1 MAPTRTR
8 VKVPASAR
16 PGSLRL
22 ARRPS
27 SLDTASRGAIFRSS
41 SRNRTPAPCEPVQ
54 IRIVLLAAAVLSL
67 SACEINRT
75 PEELLQQ
82 RDPAEVDR
90 QEAAD
95 EVRVRVGAFRQA
107 IQRGDRS
114 AAAAALQP
122 SGLAHVIGLD
132 AHGRLP
138 RYGPLGLLAAIE
150 ELPVPEGAV
159 ARTPDLRVE
168 TSGREGVGWFA
179 THVEL
184 LPLRGGEPAA
194 FRMTGVM
201 ARDRGEWRLTQV
213 HFSRAED
220 DAAREEATTP
230 EPATAEARAED
241 G

>member
-1 MAPTRTR
+1 M
-8 VKVPASAR
+8 
-16 PGSLRL
+16 
-22 ARRPS
+22 
-27 SLDTASRGAIFRSS
+27 
-41 SRNRTPAPCEPVQ
+41 Q
-54 IRIVLLAAAVLSL
+54 IRIFLLAAAVLSL
-67 SACEINRT
+67 AACEINRT
-75 PEELLQQ
+75 PEEMLQQ

-107 IQRGDRS
+107 MQRGDRA

-132 AHGRLP
+132 AHGGLP
-138 RYGPLGLLAAIE
+138 RYGPPGLLAAIE
-150 ELPVPEGAV
+150 ELPLPEGAV

-179 THVEL
+179 THVVL

-213 HFSRAED
+213 HFSRAGD
-220 DAAREEATTP
+220 DAEGEATTP
-230 EPATAEARAED
+230 GAAAAAAPAGD

>member
-1 MAPTRTR
+1 MLP
-8 VKVPASAR
+8 
-16 PGSLRL
+16 
-22 ARRPS
+22 
-27 SLDTASRGAIFRSS
+27 
-41 SRNRTPAPCEPVQ
+41 
-54 IRIVLLAAAVLSL
+54 LAAAVLSL
-67 SACEINRT
+67 AACEINRT
-75 PEELLQQ
+75 PEEMLQQ

-107 IQRGDRS
+107 MQRGDRV

-122 SGLAHVIGLD
+122 SGLAHVIGID

-138 RYGPLGLLAAIE
+138 RYGPPGLLAAIE
-150 ELPVPEGAV
+150 ELPLPEGAV

-179 THVEL
+179 THVVL

-213 HFSRAED
+213 HFSRAGED
-220 DAAREEATTP
+220 DASEEATTP
-230 EPATAEARAED
+230 GAAAAAAPAGD